1 MFPLDCVDSRFFIP
15 VRILRINEFWAE
27 MLDRV
32 VSEEA
37 AEHIILASDEVVG
50 FSNTGT
56 GAGQVDDLLLSASAR
71 EIHDHLL
78 SAAIRRGNTPHT
90 VAR

>member
-1 MFPLDCVDSRFFIP
+1 
-15 VRILRINEFWAE
+15 

-37 AEHIILASDEVVG
+37 AEHIILAGEEVVG

-78 SAAIRRGNTPHT
+78 
-90 VAR
+90 